1 MGGNYDFV
9 LVDEV
14 LVNVRFKYFGVLK
27 FWYIYRIGCGFIIIF
42 FYWLKYLYFVGII
55 VWYYIMIKCV

>member
-27 FWYIYRIGCGFIIIF
+27 FWYKG
-42 FYWLKYLYFVGII
+42 LDVVLLLYFFID
-55 VWYYIMIKCV
+55 

>member
-14 LVNVRFKYFGVLK
+14 LLNVRFKYFGVLK
-27 FWYIYRIGCGFIIIF
+27 FWYIGLDEVLLFIF
-42 FYWLKYLYFVGII
+42 FY
-55 VWYYIMIKCV
+55 

>member
-9 LVDEV
+9 FVDEV

-27 FWYIYRIGCGFIIIF
+27 FWYKGLDVVLLFIF

>member
-9 LVDEV
+9 FVDEV

-27 FWYIYRIGCGFIIIF
+27 FWYIG
-42 FYWLKYLYFVGII
+42 LDVVLLLYFFID
-55 VWYYIMIKCV
+55 

>member
-9 LVDEV
+9 FVDEV

-27 FWYIYRIGCGFIIIF
+27 FWYIGLDVVLLFIF